1 MKRERLDI
9 DGILLLDKPV
19 GMTSN
24 RALQEA
30 KRLLNARKAGHT
42 GSLDPLANGLLPLC
56 FGEATKFS
64 RFLLDADKR
73 YLAVVKLG
81 VSTSTYDADG
91 EVSATRPVMVERA
104 AIEQALAAFRGE
116 IEQVPPSYSAI
127 KIGGR
132 RLYELAR
139 AGQEVVCP
147 PRRVTIH
154 SIEIAD
160 WQTPELTLDIRCSKG
175 TYVRSLAHDLGEAL
189 GCGGHVARLRRLESA
204 GFLVDQAVT
213 LDALSALETPAQRAG
228 LLLPGDRALDHL
240 PEVTLTANAAFYLR
254 QGQTVSAPHGHPA
267 GWVRLYQQ
275 GHEFLGLG
283 EVLDDG
289 RVAPS
294 RLVSQPMPTERLDR
308 TKENG

>member
-1 MKRERLDI
+1 MRERLDI
-9 DGILLLDKPV
+9 DGILLLDKPI

-30 KRLLNARKAGHT
+30 KHLLSARKAGHT
-42 GSLDPLANGLLPLC
+42 GSLDPLASGLLPLC

-64 RFLLDADKR
+64 RFLLDADKH
-73 YLAVVKLG
+73 YLTVVKFG

-91 EVSATRPVMVERA
+91 EATATRPVTVERA
-104 AIEQALAAFRGE
+104 AIERALAAFRGE
-116 IEQVPPSYSAI
+116 IEQIPPRYSAI

-132 RLYELAR
+132 RLYELTR
-139 AGQEVVCP
+139 AGHEVVCP

-189 GCGGHVARLRRLESA
+189 GCGGHVARLRRLASA
-204 GFLVDQAVT
+204 GFHVDQAVT
-213 LDALSALETPAQRAG
+213 LDVVSALETPAQRAG
-228 LLLPGDRALDHL
+228 LLLPGDRALAHL
-240 PEVTLTANAAFYLR
+240 PDVTLSTNAAYYLR

-267 GWVRLYQQ
+267 GWVRLYQE
-275 GHEFLGLG
+275 GREFLGLG
-283 EVLDDG
+283 EILADG

-294 RLVSQPMPTERLDR
+294 RLVVRPMATEGLDR
-308 TKENG
+308 AKENG